1 MASEEVIDEENL
13 EDSSPER
20 IPKLAKI
27 PSLEKQN
34 PARSRQNS
42 MNDPQCVQIIG

>member
-1 MASEEVIDEENL
+1 MAGEVIDEENL

-20 IPKLAKI
+20 IPKLAKMA
-27 PSLEKQN
+27 SLDNQT

-42 MNDPQCVQIIG
+42 LIEPQCA